1 MNTQGRYWA
10 FGITSLIAI
19 AILWYFRTIVS
30 YILISW
36 VVSLL
41 GQPVMKFFQK
51 YLKIKKLHIRANNS
65 LCALLT
71 LSTLLLILTG
81 LISSFVPLVVQ
92 QANNLSNIKMDNI
105 TTALEEPL
113 KQITAW
119 GQKFGL
125 VHQGMT
131 ASDEVIHA
139 VSKYIEPARITEFFR
154 SIIAAAGNLVV
165 GLISV
170 LFISFFFLR
179 ENKMFTEI
187 VSGFAPKEYEDNAR
201 EAVSDTTT
209 LLSRYF
215 SGLLLQMIFVVFF
228 LTTVFLVLGVKNSL
242 LIAIFAALI
251 NIVPYLGPI
260 LGSIFAIFITISS
273 NLELDFYSQ
282 TVPLLIKV
290 AITFGVMQF
299 INDWIIQP
307 VIFSNRV
314 LAHPLEIFLVTLAG
328 AKVGGI
334 GGMILA
340 IPAYTVFRVVGRAFF
355 NEFKII
361 RKMTNSLDEI
371 V

>member
-1 MNTQGRYWA
+1 MNMQGRYWA
-10 FGITSLIAI
+10 FGITSVIAI

-30 YILISW
+30 YVLIAW

-41 GQPVMKFFQK
+41 GQPIMKFFQK

-65 LCALLT
+65 LCAILT
-71 LSTLLLILTG
+71 LVTLILVLSG
-81 LISSFVPLVVQ
+81 LIAAFVPLVVQ
-92 QANNLSNIKMDNI
+92 QANNLAQIKVENIML
-105 TTALEEPL
+105 ALDEPL
-113 KQITAW
+113 KQLTAW
-119 GQKFGL
+119 GQRFGL

-131 ASDEVIHA
+131 VSDEA
-139 VSKYIEPARITEFFR
+139 MRAASKYIEPARITDVFR
-154 SIIAAAGNLVV
+154 AIIAAAGNLVV
-165 GLISV
+165 GSISV
-170 LFISFFFLR
+170 LFISFFFLK

-187 VSGFAPKEYEDNAR
+187 MSGFAPKEYEDNAR

-215 SGLLLQMIFVVFF
+215 SGLLLQMIFVIFF
-228 LTTVFLVLGVKNSL
+228 LTTIFLVLGVKNAL

-273 NLELDFYSQ
+273 NLELDFYTQ
-282 TVPLLIKV
+282 TVPLLLKV
-290 AITFGVMQF
+290 GITFAIMQF

-328 AKVGGI
+328 AKVGSI

-340 IPAYTVFRVVGRAFF
+340 IPVYTVLRVVGRAFF

>member
-1 MNTQGRYWA
+1 
-10 FGITSLIAI
+10 
-19 AILWYFRTIVS
+19 
-30 YILISW
+30 
-36 VVSLL
+36 
-41 GQPVMKFFQK
+41 
-51 YLKIKKLHIRANNS
+51 
-65 LCALLT
+65 
-71 LSTLLLILTG
+71 
-81 LISSFVPLVVQ
+81 VPLVVQ
-92 QANNLSNIKMDNI
+92 QANNLSNIKIDNI
-105 TTALEEPL
+105 MTALEAPL

-131 ASDEVIHA
+131 ASDEVIQA
-139 VSKYIEPARITEFFR
+139 VSKHIEPARITEFFR

-215 SGLLLQMIFVVFF
+215 SGLLLQMVFVVFF

-273 NLELDFYSQ
+273 NLELDFYSE

-328 AKVGGI
+328 AKVGSI

-340 IPAYTVFRVVGRAFF
+340 IPVYTVFRVVGRAFF

>member
-41 GQPVMKFFQK
+41 GQPVMKFYQK

-65 LCALLT
+65 LCAILT
-71 LSTLLLILTG
+71 LTTLLLILTG
-81 LISSFVPLVVQ
+81 LVSSFVPLVVQ
-92 QANNLSNIKMDNI
+92 QANNLSNIKIDNI

-113 KQITAW
+113 KRITAW

-131 ASDEVIHA
+131 ASDEVIQVA
-139 VSKYIEPARITEFFR
+139 SKYIEPSQITDAFR
-154 SIIAAAGNLVV
+154 SILAAAGNLAV

-187 VSGFAPKEYEDNAR
+187 VSGFAPKDAR

-228 LTTVFLVLGVKNSL
+228 LTTIFLVLGVKNAL

-260 LGSIFAIFITISS
+260 LGCTFAVFITISS
-273 NLELDFYSQ
+273 NLEFDFYAQ
-282 TVPLLIKV
+282 TVPLLIKI

-307 VIFSNRV
+307 IIFSNRV